1 MLHLDIGSILSE
13 LSFPPAESPAVTSV
27 TTLLPVVGNNTKEHN
42 TLESL
47 EPNSLLP
54 VLPPLPPKNTI
65 PAENSNW
72 KPTFHAWLEGDTL
85 HTTGVTD
92 DLAEEIIKL
101 TTDDLPL
108 QRRLLKLYIGTYSG
122 PWWERLRERW
132 EERASIMQ
140 YDGGLTKDDAEYQ
153 AAVCLRAEM
162 FIDELRGTA

>member
-1 MLHLDIGSILSE
+1 MLQIDINSILSE
-13 LSFPPAESPAVTSV
+13 LSLSPPVTTVANLLPPA
-27 TTLLPVVGNNTKEHN
+27 GNGQNEHN
-42 TLESL
+42 NLKSGDII
-47 EPNSLLP
+47 SLLP
-54 VLPPLPPKNTI
+54 LGPLLPPKNTI

-92 DLAEEIIKL
+92 DLAGEIIRL
-101 TTDDLPL
+101 TADDLPL
-108 QRRLLKLYIGTYSG
+108 QRRLLKLHCGRYSG

-162 FIDELRGTA
+162 FIDELRGVT